1 VNQYAFSF
9 EPRRNQFTVSELN
22 TRIKVLLDGE
32 FPDVWVSGEISGV
45 KLSAAGHYYFA
56 LREKDSSIRCA
67 CFKMSA
73 RYLKFRPQDGV
84 HVVVRARVDV
94 WEARGEYQLIVEA
107 IEPQGYGALQFAFEQ
122 LKEKLAKEGLFEAG
136 RKRAL
141 PKLPRR
147 IGLVTSPS
155 GAVIQ
160 DMLHIL
166 ERRFPGLEIRLFPA
180 LVQGEGS
187 VEAVRRGIRYFSES
201 GWAQVVIVAR
211 GGGSLE
217 DLWTFNE
224 EPVARAIAE
233 CNVPVVSAIGH
244 ETDFTI
250 ADFVADLRAPT
261 PSAAAELV
269 VCTREQL
276 LDQIEGCRRKLEQA
290 MRWKLARART
300 ALGEQG
306 VDRASTLLHRKI
318 ARWQQ
323 TSDDLDYR
331 MRDRIASKVRS
342 ERGSLQELEARLR
355 RTDLRLR
362 FANVRRRLEKADES
376 LLRCIQQRLQGS
388 RSLLE
393 PVSAHLTQLSP
404 TKILE
409 RGYSLVQ
416 TESGTLVRD
425 PAEVGDGQR
434 LRIRVARGEF
444 EAEAKT

>member
-1 VNQYAFSF
+1 
-9 EPRRNQFTVSELN
+9 
-22 TRIKVLLDGE
+22 
-32 FPDVWVSGEISGV
+32 
-45 KLSAAGHYYFA
+45 
-56 LREKDSSIRCA
+56 LR
-67 CFKMSA
+67 
-73 RYLKFRPQDGV
+73 
-84 HVVVRARVDV
+84 
-94 WEARGEYQLIVEA
+94 
-107 IEPQGYGALQFAFEQ
+107 
-122 LKEKLAKEGLFEAG
+122 
-136 RKRAL
+136 
-141 PKLPRR
+141 
-147 IGLVTSPS
+147 LVTSPS